1 MNRQQSTSTSG
12 KHHPENRKGEG
23 SAPNALRHRA
33 AFTKDR
39 SSVRN
44 YQGIGAPLR
53 RVEDRRFLTGRGRF
67 VADIALPGALACAFV
82 RSPHAHAAV
91 RRIDT
96 AGAAASPGVIA
107 VFTGAD
113 MAADGMA
120 PMRPLWAVRSRD
132 GSPMA
137 EPPRFALAR
146 DCVRHVGEPVAAVIA
161 ESLAQALDAAECIEV
176 AYEPL
181 PAVTDARDAQAPG
194 APQLHASAPGNVCF
208 RWARGDEAAVA
219 AAFRMAPH
227 TVAVDLVNN
236 RLVGAA
242 IEPRAVM
249 ATTEPDGGKL
259 TLYTSTQAP
268 HHIRRQVTEQLG
280 IPESALRVISPDVG
294 GGFGYK
300 GKLYPEEGCIA
311 WAARRLGRPV
321 RWVATRAESFV
332 TDNQARDHLT
342 HAELAFDAG
351 GHFLALRVATFAN
364 LGAYVSTFGAAIPSA
379 IYSALFAGGY
389 RTPAIFVESTGVFT
403 NTTPTDAFR
412 GAGRPEACYVLERL
426 ADAAAGKLGLDRAE
440 IRRRN
445 LIPPTAMPYKTP
457 IGPTYDCGD
466 FPKVFARTLALAA
479 YEGFAERR
487 AAAARRGKLRG
498 IGLACY
504 VESSGV
510 APSRFAGIN
519 GARVGFY
526 EAASI
531 RVEPDGAVRAMLGT
545 HNHGQGHATT
555 LAQILSSRFGVAVEQ
570 VEVVEGD
577 TDAVPHGTGT
587 FGSRSIAV
595 GGCALDRAADKVVA
609 KGKLIAA
616 HLMEAA
622 ADDVDFSDGAFVIAG
637 TDRRVSFAEVARA
650 AYVPHNF
657 PLETVEPGLQ
667 ETAVYDP
674 PSFAFSN
681 GAHVC
686 ELEIDPDTGRIELV
700 GFWGVDDV
708 GTVINPLIVDG
719 QIHGGVAQG
728 LGQALLEHC
737 AYDGGGQLVSGSFMD
752 YAVARADDLPLFVT
766 ECDESQPCTHNP
778 LGAKGCGEAGS
789 IGAPAAVVSAALDAL
804 SPLGVTHL
812 EMPLTSEQVWR
823 RIREVQGGR
832 DATSQVGAGS
842 L

>member
-1 MNRQQSTSTSG
+1 M
-12 KHHPENRKGEG
+12 
-23 SAPNALRHRA
+23 
-33 AFTKDR
+33 
-39 SSVRN
+39 
-44 YQGIGAPLR
+44 
-53 RVEDRRFLTGRGRF
+53 
-67 VADIALPGALACAFV
+67 
-82 RSPHAHAAV
+82 
-91 RRIDT
+91 
-96 AGAAASPGVIA
+96 
-107 VFTGAD
+107 
-113 MAADGMA
+113 
-120 PMRPLWAVRSRD
+120 
-132 GSPMA
+132 
-137 EPPRFALAR
+137 
-146 DCVRHVGEPVAAVIA
+146 RHVGEPVAAVVA
-161 ESLAQALDAAECIEV
+161 ATLAQAVDAAERLAV
-176 AYEPL
+176 DYVPL
-181 PAVTDARDAQAPG
+181 PAVTDARAAQAKG
-194 APQLHASAPGNVCF
+194 APQLHACAARNVCF
-208 RWARGDEAAVA
+208 RWARGDEAAVRA
-219 AAFRMAPH
+219 ALRSAAH
-227 TVAVDLVNN
+227 VVAIDLVNN

-242 IEPRAVM
+242 IEPRAVIG
-249 ATTEPDGGKL
+249 AVDPQSEKL
-259 TLYTSTQAP
+259 TLYSSTQAP

-300 GKLYPEEGCIA
+300 GKLYPEEGIIA
-311 WAARRLGRPV
+311 WAARRLRRPV
-321 RWVATRAESFV
+321 RWIASRAESFV
-332 TDNQARDHLT
+332 GDNQARDHLT
-342 HAELAFDAG
+342 HAELALDAD
-351 GHFLALRVATFAN
+351 GHFLALHVQTFAN

-389 RTPAIFVESTGVFT
+389 RTPAILVEVTGVFT

-426 ADAAAGKLGLDRAE
+426 ADRVAQKLGIDRAE

-445 LIPPTAMPYKTP
+445 LIPPSAMPYKTP

-466 FPKVFARTLALAA
+466 FPKIFARTLALAD
-479 YEGFAERR
+479 YDGFEERR
-487 AAAARRGKLRG
+487 AQTARRGRLRG
-498 IGLACY
+498 IGMACY

-510 APSRFAGIN
+510 APSRFAGAL

-555 LAQILSSRFGVAVEQ
+555 LAQILSSRFGVPVEKI
-570 VEVVEGD
+570 EVVEGD
-577 TDAVPHGTGT
+577 TDVVPHGTGT

-595 GGCALDRAADKVVA
+595 GGSALDRAADKIIA

-616 HLMEAA
+616 HLLEAA
-622 ADDVDFSDGAFVIAG
+622 AGDVDFADGAFVIAG
-637 TDRRVSFAEVARA
+637 TDRRMSFAAVAQA

-686 ELEIDPDTGRIELV
+686 ELEIDPDTGRIEIV
-700 GFWGVDDV
+700 GFWGVDDI
-708 GTVINPLIVDG
+708 GTVINPMIVEG
-719 QIHGGVAQG
+719 QIHGGLAQG
-728 LGQALLEHC
+728 IGQALLERC

-789 IGAPAAVVSAALDAL
+789 IGSPAAVVSAVLDAL
-804 SPLGVTHL
+804 APLGVTDL
-812 EMPLTSEQVWR
+812 DMPLTCEQVWR
-823 RIREVQGGR
+823 RIREAQQ
-832 DATSQVGAGS
+832 AAKSA
-842 L
+842 

>member
-1 MNRQQSTSTSG
+1 MT
-12 KHHPENRKGEG
+12 
-23 SAPNALRHRA
+23 
-33 AFTKDR
+33 R

-53 RVEDRRFLTGRGRF
+53 RVEDKRFLTGHGRF
-67 VADIALPGALACAFV
+67 VADIELSGALACALV
-82 RSPHAHAAV
+82 RSPHAHAAI
-91 RRIDT
+91 RRIDV
-96 AGAAASPGVIA
+96 AAARAMPGVVA

-113 MAADGMA
+113 MAADGVV
-120 PMRPLWAVRSRD
+120 PMRPLWVVRSRD

-137 EPPRFALAR
+137 EPARFALAR
-146 DCVRHVGEPVAAVIA
+146 ETVRHVGEPVAAVVA
-161 ESLAQALDAAECIEV
+161 ATLTQAVDAAERVEV
-176 AYEPL
+176 DYAPL
-181 PAVTDARDAQAPG
+181 SAVTDARAAQAEA
-194 APQLHASAPGNVCF
+194 APRLHACALGNICF
-208 RWARGDEAAVA
+208 RWARGDEAAVRA
-219 AAFRMAPH
+219 ALRPAAH
-227 TVAVDLVNN
+227 VVAIDLVNN

-242 IEPRAVM
+242 IEPRAVIG
-249 ATTEPDGGKL
+249 TVDPQSEKL

-280 IPESALRVISPDVG
+280 LPESALRVISPDVG

-300 GKLYPEEGCIA
+300 GKLYPEEGIIA
-311 WAARRLGRPV
+311 WAAHRLRRPV

-332 TDNQARDHLT
+332 ADNQARDHLT
-342 HAELAFDAG
+342 HAELALDADG
-351 GHFLALRVATFAN
+351 RFLALHVQTFAN

-389 RTPAIFVESTGVFT
+389 RTPAIFVEVTGVFT

-426 ADAAAGKLGLDRAE
+426 ADCAAQKLDIDRAE

-445 LIPPTAMPYKTP
+445 LVPPSAMPYKTP
-457 IGPTYDCGD
+457 IGPIYDCGD
-466 FPKVFARTLALAA
+466 FPKIFARTLALAD
-479 YEGFAERR
+479 YDGFERR
-487 AAAARRGKLRG
+487 RAQAARRGRLRG
-498 IGLACY
+498 IGMACY

-510 APSRFAGIN
+510 APSRFAGAL

-555 LAQILSSRFGVAVEQ
+555 LAQILSSRFGVPVEKI
-570 VEVVEGD
+570 EVVEGD
-577 TDAVPHGTGT
+577 TDAVPQGTGT

-595 GGCALDRAADKVVA
+595 GGSALDRAADKIVA

-616 HLMEAA
+616 HLLEAA
-622 ADDVDFSDGAFVIAG
+622 AGDVDFADGAFVIAG
-637 TDRRVSFAEVARA
+637 TDRRVAFAAVAQA

-686 ELEIDPDTGRIELV
+686 ELEIDPDTGRIEIV
-700 GFWGVDDV
+700 GFWGVDDI
-708 GTVINPLIVDG
+708 GTVVNPMIVEG
-719 QIHGGVAQG
+719 QIHGGLAQG
-728 LGQALLEHC
+728 IGQALLERC

-752 YAVARADDLPLFVT
+752 YAVARADDLPPFVT

-789 IGAPAAVVSAALDAL
+789 IGAPAAVVSAVLDAL
-804 SPLGVTHL
+804 APLGIADL
-812 EMPLTSEQVWR
+812 DMPVTSEQLWR
-823 RIREVQGGR
+823 RIHQAQPV
-832 DATSQVGAGS
+832 AKSS
-842 L
+842 

>member
-1 MNRQQSTSTSG
+1 MTS
-12 KHHPENRKGEG
+12 PEHSR
-23 SAPNALRHRA
+23 P
-33 AFTKDR
+33 
-39 SSVRN
+39 N

-67 VADIALPGALACAFV
+67 VADIDLPGALACVLV
-82 RSPHAHAAV
+82 RSPHAHA
-91 RRIDT
+91 RIRAID
-96 AGAAASPGVIA
+96 AAAAIAMPGVVG

-146 DCVRHVGEPVAAVIA
+146 ELVRHVGEPMVAVIA
-161 ESLAQALDAAECIEV
+161 ETQAQAADAAERVRID
-176 AYEPL
+176 YQPL
-181 PAVTDARDAQAPG
+181 PAVADARAALDPG
-194 APQLHASAPGNVCF
+194 APQLHQAAPGNVCF
-208 RWARGDEAAVA
+208 RWARGDEGAVHAALRAAPHAVA
-219 AAFRMAPH
+219 I
-227 TVAVDLVNN
+227 DIVNN

-249 ATTEPDGGKL
+249 ATAEPESGKL

-280 IPESALRVISPDVG
+280 LPESALRIISPDVG

-300 GKLYPEEGCIA
+300 GKLYPEESIVV
-311 WAARRLGRPV
+311 WAARRLARPV
-321 RWVATRAESFV
+321 RWVASRAESFV
-332 TDNQARDHLT
+332 ADNQARDHLT
-342 HAELAFDAG
+342 HAELALDAAG
-351 GHFLALRVATFAN
+351 NFLALRVATHAN

-389 RTPAIFVESTGVFT
+389 RTPAIFVEVTGVFT

-426 ADAAAGKLGLDRAE
+426 ADAAAKALGMDRAQL
-440 IRRRN
+440 RRIN
-445 LIPPTAMPYKTP
+445 LIPPSAMPYKTP

-466 FPKVFARTLALAA
+466 FPKIFARALALAD
-479 YEGFAERR
+479 YDHFAKRR
-487 AAAARRGKLRG
+487 ADAARRARLRG
-498 IGLACY
+498 IGMACY

-510 APSRFAGIN
+510 APSRFAGAL
-519 GARVGFY
+519 GGRVGFY

-531 RVEPDGAVRAMLGT
+531 RVEPDGAVRASLGT

-555 LAQILSSRFGVAVEQ
+555 FAQILASKFGVPVER
-570 VEVVEGD
+570 VEVIEGD
-577 TDAVPHGTGT
+577 TDAVPYGTGT

-595 GGCALDRAADKVVA
+595 GGSALDRAADKIVA
-609 KGKLIAA
+609 KGKLIAG
-616 HLMEAA
+616 HLLEAA
-622 ADDVDFSDGAFVIAG
+622 TGDVDFADGAFVVAG
-637 TDRRVSFAEVARA
+637 TDRRVLFAEVARA

-686 ELEIDPDTGRIELV
+686 ELEIDPDTGRIEIV
-700 GFWGVDDV
+700 GFWAVDDI
-708 GTVINPLIVDG
+708 GTVINPMIVEG
-719 QIHGGVAQG
+719 QIHGGLAQG
-728 LGQALLEHC
+728 LGQALLERC
-737 AYDGGGQLVSGSFMD
+737 AYDGSGQLVAGSFMD
-752 YAVARADDLPLFVT
+752 YAIARADDLPLFVT

-789 IGAPAAVVSAALDAL
+789 IGSPAALVSAALDAL
-804 SPLGVTHL
+804 APLGVTDL

-823 RIREVQGGR
+823 RIKE
-832 DATSQVGAGS
+832 AG
-842 L
+842 